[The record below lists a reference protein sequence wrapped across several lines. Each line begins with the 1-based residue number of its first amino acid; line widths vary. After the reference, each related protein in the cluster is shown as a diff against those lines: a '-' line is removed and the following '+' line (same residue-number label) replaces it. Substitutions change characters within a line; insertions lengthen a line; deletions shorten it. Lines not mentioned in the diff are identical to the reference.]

1 MKSPGG
7 GAPHEKPAA
16 YVRVYVRTYVHSCP
30 PSSLGWVRSEP
41 SESHL
46 GALRTAPS
54 TGARGS
60 RHHYKHKG
68 GGRPKAAPHPYSY
81 PHVESLGRLY
91 LELFVRPLGGFL
103 MAHYAPTP
111 RTTGGHVRTYV
122 RTLRVG
128 TIQAGRGYPY
138 TIPRCFFCLPTSFR
152 GNGACPMGVRMPAAA
167 PPICGCFGVNTEP
180 RYGSIRGVD
189 TQV

>member
-1 MKSPGG
+1 MNGRVG

-16 YVRVYVRTYVHSCP
+16 YVRVYVRTYARAP
-30 PSSLGWVRSEP
+30 PSSLGWARSEP

-81 PHVESLGRLY
+81 PRVESLGRLY

-111 RTTGGHVRTYV
+111 RTTGGARAYVRTYA
-122 RTLRVG
+122 
-128 TIQAGRGYPY
+128 AGGDNPSREGVP
-138 TIPRCFFCLPTSFR
+138 IHHSPVFFSKPTSFR

-167 PPICGCFGVNTEP
+167 PPIWGCF
-180 RYGSIRGVD
+180 RC
-189 TQV
+189 